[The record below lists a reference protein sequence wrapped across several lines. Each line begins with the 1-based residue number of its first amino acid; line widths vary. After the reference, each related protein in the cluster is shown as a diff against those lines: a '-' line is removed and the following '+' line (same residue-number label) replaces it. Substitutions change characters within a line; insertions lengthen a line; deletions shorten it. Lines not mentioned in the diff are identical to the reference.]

1 MHQNEFKKIIS
12 DEMIIDIAH
21 ETLKTFS
28 LTHNYNIW
36 LINQLGPYI
45 GKKTLEIG
53 CGIGNLTFYLQH
65 LTNLTCLD
73 VSDFYIAHMRI
84 DYPTIKFYR
93 NDIADEKVRE
103 LKHAEFD
110 TITCI
115 NVLEHIEDD
124 KKALQNMF
132 DILQPKGRVLL
143 YVPALQFLYGS
154 VDKTISHYRRYN
166 KNQLEKLLNEV
177 GFIIEKIFYTNIIGT
192 LGWFVNSKI
201 QRKKNLSY
209 WQIIAFDKFV
219 PIIEKIEKHMNLP
232 FGMSLLAI
240 ARKCSDAY

>member
-1 MHQNEFKKIIS
+1 MQQGAVKKITS
-12 DEMIIDIAH
+12 DKMIIDIAH

-36 LINQLGPYI
+36 LINLLSHYI

-53 CGIGNLTFYLQH
+53 CGIGNLTFFLQH
-65 LTNLTCLD
+65 LTNLSCLD
-73 VSDFYIAHMRI
+73 VSDFYLAHMGI

-93 NDIADEKVRE
+93 YDIADEKVSD
-103 LKHAEFD
+103 LKQEGFD

-124 KKALQNMF
+124 KKALQNML
-132 DILQPKGRVLL
+132 DILLPGGRLLL
-143 YVPALQFLYGS
+143 YVPALQFLFGS
-154 VDKTISHYRRYN
+154 VDKNILHYRRYN
-166 KNQLEKLLNEV
+166 KKRLEKLLNEV
-177 GFIIEKIFYTNIIGT
+177 GFEAEKLFYSNIIGIV
-192 LGWFVNSKI
+192 GWFVNGKI
-201 QRKKNLSY
+201 QKKKNLSY

-219 PIIEKIEKHMNLP
+219 PLIEKLEKPLNLP

-240 ARKCSDAY
+240 AKKPIG